1 MVDRPFD
8 RMTVGLDRGPR
19 ARSPREVDVDARSI
33 MSTAAARAL
42 AAAVDAERR
51 GETRARDRSRA
62 ETGSG
67 ARGEGRG
74 AIRARGRAN
83 DGARTTT
90 ATGRFDAVRAHGR
103 WRTIDRVVERDG
115 VGESEETDDASTR
128 EGIVATS
135 AAKGRALARM
145 EETIDVERV
154 EDGEASSA
162 MEVRKSIDT
171 MRREATRRDVGVIRV
186 RSSRGKTERP
196 TSRAQVSPI
205 TVYETKYAEAQT
217 RMIAVNDSFICY
229 GIRNGLIRVFSRKTS
244 NVRSLLRGHS
254 DSISTLKFLANTDVL
269 LSVDFRGRVMVRK
282 LSLLESDMNSL
293 EDDGANGTITA
304 QTLVDF
310 DFQVDTP
317 EGHWPPSVCW
327 MPLDSRKPGRCE
339 FALSAGTCVVCYEFS
354 LMMKGDAPALE
365 IDLNAPPAMSGLQ
378 VIEFDAPVSCVDSA
392 PVGRKIVAASEG
404 RAYVLVKA
412 DGETEFEC
420 TDTLPWTVET
430 AVFASADRV
439 ILGNENNSELIVV
452 DVTQETPFAVQRV
465 VFKSDNDKLF
475 NVGLQHNPETGIVL
489 LSNTRMNAVYA
500 LHFDKSFDYIARFEA
515 SQPILSFDANVIHEE
530 DGGAKMQLFCMQTQ
544 AIQTLSMAVEACLPP
559 EGALAAVGSPGTPKR
574 TLEHSSS
581 ATLLTPDMFGGAE
594 LAGDEEDEEPNV
606 SLEKRILS
614 APAMAERVD
623 ESEND
628 EDDGEEFES
637 AEMSESMEAAMVSR
651 VPVASVDMKQIRAI
665 IRDEMRDILD
675 ELRTERRK
683 AAEERATDMERA
695 RKASEAAAANLKRD
709 ITSAIATLMQQH
721 SVENA
726 KTLEA
731 GVGRAQSV
739 AATSAQTALKSIVGP
754 SIDGAVRAHME
765 TSVVPKMEMACATM
779 FSQVKQ
785 TFERG
790 MLDLNTELLAARE
803 SAAIAQVT
811 PFVSGLRQAT
821 TEIRQA
827 ATALMT
833 DVPNQVAQAMSKI
846 TPIAPPPGMSPKSV
860 QGKTLAQIEQRL
872 DPTAEIGKLLQ
883 ANQIDRAFNVALS
896 MSKVEVVMWLI
907 TQVASDRIFGQNP
920 CPLSQ
925 GVLLSL
931 VQQLSSDLAT
941 PDARTKLDWIR
952 DSCLAIDPADP
963 SLRQHMRPVLSGVH
977 QALMVASNS
986 PASAPD
992 VRAGTR
998 LCIHVVNSMLSS
1010 L

>member
-1 MVDRPFD
+1 
-8 RMTVGLDRGPR
+8 
-19 ARSPREVDVDARSI
+19 
-33 MSTAAARAL
+33 
-42 AAAVDAERR
+42 
-51 GETRARDRSRA
+51 
-62 ETGSG
+62 
-67 ARGEGRG
+67 
-74 AIRARGRAN
+74 
-83 DGARTTT
+83 
-90 ATGRFDAVRAHGR
+90 
-103 WRTIDRVVERDG
+103 
-115 VGESEETDDASTR
+115 
-128 EGIVATS
+128 
-135 AAKGRALARM
+135 M

-475 NVGLQHNPETGIVL
+475 NVGL
-489 LSNTRMNAVYA
+489 
-500 LHFDKSFDYIARFEA
+500 
-515 SQPILSFDANVIHEE
+515 
-530 DGGAKMQLFCMQTQ
+530 
-544 AIQTLSMAVEACLPP
+544 
-559 EGALAAVGSPGTPKR
+559 
-574 TLEHSSS
+574 
-581 ATLLTPDMFGGAE
+581 
-594 LAGDEEDEEPNV
+594 
-606 SLEKRILS
+606 
-614 APAMAERVD
+614 
-623 ESEND
+623 
-628 EDDGEEFES
+628 
-637 AEMSESMEAAMVSR
+637 
-651 VPVASVDMKQIRAI
+651 
-665 IRDEMRDILD
+665 
-675 ELRTERRK
+675 
-683 AAEERATDMERA
+683 
-695 RKASEAAAANLKRD
+695 
-709 ITSAIATLMQQH
+709 
-721 SVENA
+721 
-726 KTLEA
+726 
-731 GVGRAQSV
+731 
-739 AATSAQTALKSIVGP
+739 
-754 SIDGAVRAHME
+754 
-765 TSVVPKMEMACATM
+765 
-779 FSQVKQ
+779 
-785 TFERG
+785 
-790 MLDLNTELLAARE
+790 
-803 SAAIAQVT
+803 
-811 PFVSGLRQAT
+811 
-821 TEIRQA
+821 
-827 ATALMT
+827 
-833 DVPNQVAQAMSKI
+833 
-846 TPIAPPPGMSPKSV
+846 
-860 QGKTLAQIEQRL
+860 
-872 DPTAEIGKLLQ
+872 
-883 ANQIDRAFNVALS
+883 
-896 MSKVEVVMWLI
+896 
-907 TQVASDRIFGQNP
+907 
-920 CPLSQ
+920 
-925 GVLLSL
+925 
-931 VQQLSSDLAT
+931 
-941 PDARTKLDWIR
+941 
-952 DSCLAIDPADP
+952 
-963 SLRQHMRPVLSGVH
+963 
-977 QALMVASNS
+977 
-986 PASAPD
+986 
-992 VRAGTR
+992 
-998 LCIHVVNSMLSS
+998 
-1010 L
+1010 

>member
-1 MVDRPFD
+1 
-8 RMTVGLDRGPR
+8 
-19 ARSPREVDVDARSI
+19 
-33 MSTAAARAL
+33 
-42 AAAVDAERR
+42 
-51 GETRARDRSRA
+51 
-62 ETGSG
+62 
-67 ARGEGRG
+67 
-74 AIRARGRAN
+74 
-83 DGARTTT
+83 
-90 ATGRFDAVRAHGR
+90 
-103 WRTIDRVVERDG
+103 
-115 VGESEETDDASTR
+115 
-128 EGIVATS
+128 
-135 AAKGRALARM
+135 M

-162 MEVRKSIDT
+162 ME
-171 MRREATRRDVGVIRV
+171 
-186 RSSRGKTERP
+186 
-196 TSRAQVSPI
+196 VSPI

-544 AIQTLSMAVEACLPP
+544 AIQTLSMAVEACVPP
-559 EGALAAVGSPGTPKR
+559 EGALAVVGSPGTPKR

-675 ELRTERRK
+675 ELRAERRK

-977 QALMVASNS
+977 QALMAASNS